1 MNKEKELE
9 LAKRHPVLLNKKKI
23 DGREP
28 FASFGCEC
36 GDGWFSLLDNLMTE
50 IDNEALSVFVNV
62 AQIKEKFGTL
72 RFYVNFDKCEDVD
85 YEKVYKIIQN
95 YEEVSETT
103 CEVCGKPG
111 TLRGGGW
118 LRTLCDDCETKKEI

>member
-1 MNKEKELE
+1 MKKELELE
-9 LAKRHPVLLNKKKI
+9 LAKRHPILINKKT
-23 DGREP
+23 DDRNP
-28 FASFGCEC
+28 FPMFGCEC
-36 GDGWFSLLDNLMTE
+36 GDGWFNLLDNLMTE
-50 IDNEALSVFVNV
+50 IDNTGHPDLVYI

-72 RFYVNFDKCEDVD
+72 RFYVNFEKCEDTIYNKI
-85 YEKVYKIIQN
+85 YEIIQN

-118 LRTLCDDCETKKEI
+118 LRTLCDDCETKKKS